1 MSQATCFLKQSG
13 ESPHLQ
19 QIGRKDRSVIHER
32 MIVLGKKKKTVNQN
46 VKEKVPAYVK
56 KLMAPYLSEE
66 NAIIEQADGENPD
79 GILLCANTDMDASL
93 NFTLGH
99 IVLTRKQIFVLVSEP
114 VPGEVHFFKGRE
126 TLSENNRAVD
136 REWSVR
142 AYALEDVKRIYIER
156 TVGGGCLI
164 LVHKNREDEQ
174 EDGDAEIIASFSNRS
189 MGDTTRVER
198 ICEKILKNEELKP
211 DMLEKKD
218 REEYC
223 PICGMMYPDTD
234 RKICPKCMNKK
245 SILFRTMG
253 YLKPY
258 VGKLAIMVV
267 CFLFSAGLNIVWPYL
282 NGKILYD
289 KVLGKNEEFLHFLG
303 IPGGQYVVAL
313 GLVVLTMLATKIVMQ
328 AVGILQGVLAAKI
341 VPDLVRNLK
350 TDVFSS
356 MGKLSISFFT
366 SKQTGSLMTRVMS
379 DAEEVTG
386 FFIDG
391 LPYFLINVFTI
402 IATAAIMFSLN
413 PVLAVTALVF
423 MPVAFLISWK
433 MLPRLWHRYGR
444 RHRATRSLN
453 SKVNDNLQG
462 ARVVK
467 AFGQEEK
474 EVSRFDKSNER
485 VRSADMAVMNYDN
498 KFSAL
503 YSMAENFASLTVY
516 VIGAF
521 LILKTHS
528 ISLGV
533 LITFTGYVSQL
544 TGPMDFMSFFF
555 RWYTNCMNSAQRM
568 FEIIDA
574 IPEIQEKPD
583 ALHLKQIDGTIEMK
597 HVTFGYEKHKPV
609 LKDVSLTVKSGEMLG
624 IVGRSGAGKTTIV
637 NLISRLYDP
646 QEGEILLDGHN
657 IKDLSFDTLRGYV
670 AMVSQETY
678 MFMGTVAENIAYA
691 RKDATREEIVRAA
704 VLASAH
710 DFICRMPDGYDTII
724 GSSGRELS
732 GGERQRIS
740 IARAILANPRILILD
755 EATAAVDTET
765 EQAIQ
770 QSINMLI
777 KGRTTIS
784 IAHRLSTLR
793 DANTLIVIDEGKV
806 VEEGTHEELLAK
818 KGVYFKLKELQT
830 KALAL
835 KGIE

>member
-1 MSQATCFLKQSG
+1 M
-13 ESPHLQ
+13 P
-19 QIGRKDRSVIHER
+19 RKEV
-32 MIVLGKKKKTVNQN
+32 VLSKKGKTGTVSAKP
-46 VKEKVPAYVK
+46 KEKIPVQVRTVLEPYFPAKDMDERV
-56 KLMAPYLSEE
+56 LICTE
-66 NAIIEQADGENPD
+66 
-79 GILLCANTDMDASL
+79 TDMNEKL
-93 NFTLGH
+93 EFTLGYL
-99 IVLTRKQIFVLVSEP
+99 VLCKDRIFVLVSEP

-126 TLSENNRAVD
+126 TRASKSQTVA
-136 REWSVR
+136 REWT
-142 AYALEDVKRIYIER
+142 VKEYSLADMKEMKIER
-156 TVGGGCLI
+156 TVGGGFLT
-164 LVHKNREDEQ
+164 LVHKNPDDE
-174 EDGDAEIIASFSNRS
+174 EADGPAEVIASFSNHRI
-189 MGDTTRVER
+189 GQTTKVER
-198 ICEKILKNEELKP
+198 LCEKLAANEEIKE
-211 DMLEKKD
+211 DESEEK
-218 REEYC
+218 EEEFC
-223 PICGMMYPDTD
+223 PICGMMYPDED
-234 RKICPKCMNKK
+234 RKICPRCMNKK
-245 SILFRTMG
+245 SILFRTLG

-258 VGKLAIMVV
+258 RMQIMLLMLCILVY
-267 CFLFSAGLNIVWPYL
+267 SGLNIIWPYL
-282 NGKILYD
+282 NGVVLYE
-289 KVLGKNEEFLHFLG
+289 KVLAKNDSFLASFG
-303 IPGGQYVVAL
+303 IPGGKYVLAL
-313 GLVVLTMLATKIVMQ
+313 GILVLTMLGTKILLQ
-328 AVGILQGVLAAKI
+328 LFGILQGVIAAKI
-341 VPDLVRNLK
+341 VPDLVRTLK

-391 LPYFLINVFTI
+391 LPYFLVNIFTI
-402 IATAAIMFSLN
+402 VAMSIVMFLLN
-413 PVLAVTALVF
+413 PILAVAALVF
-423 MPVAFLISWK
+423 MPIAFLISWK

-453 SKVNDNLQG
+453 SKVHDNLQG

-467 AFGQEEK
+467 AFGQEES
-474 EVSRFDKSNER
+474 EVGRFDKSNEK
-485 VRSADMAVMNYDN
+485 VRSADMAVLNYDN

-521 LILKTHS
+521 LILKAHS
-528 ISLGV
+528 INLGI

-583 ALHLKQIDGTIEMK
+583 ALKLDHIDGTVEMK

-609 LKDVSLTVKSGEMLG
+609 LKDVSLKVKSGEMLG

-646 QEGEILLDGHN
+646 QEGQVLLDGHDVR
-657 IKDLSFDTLRGYV
+657 DLSFETLRGYV

-691 RKDATREEIVRAA
+691 RKDATREEIIRAA

-710 DFICRMPDGYDTII
+710 DFICRMPDGYDTMI
-724 GSSGRELS
+724 GASGRELS

-740 IARAILANPRILILD
+740 IARAILANPKILILD

-770 QSINMLI
+770 QSINLLI

-806 VEEGTHEELLAK
+806 AEEGTHEELIAK
-818 KGVYFKLKELQT
+818 KGVYYKLKELQT

>member
-1 MSQATCFLKQSG
+1 MSK
-13 ESPHLQ
+13 
-19 QIGRKDRSVIHER
+19 KN
-32 MIVLGKKKKTVNQN
+32 KKKDAVS
-46 VKEKVPAYVK
+46 VKPKERVPSYVRDLLK
-56 KLMAPYLSEE
+56 PYFQGIDMDDPER
-66 NAIIEQADGENPD
+66 
-79 GILLCANTDMDASL
+79 GILICTETDMNGSME
-93 NFTLGH
+93 FSKGH
-99 IVLTRKQIFVLVSEP
+99 IVLCKDRLFVLESEP

-126 TLSENNRAVD
+126 TLASKAQTVK
-136 REWSVR
+136 REWT
-142 AYALEDVKRIYIER
+142 VKEYSLADMKEVKIER
-156 TVGGGCLI
+156 TVGGGFLV
-164 LVHKNREDEQ
+164 LVHKNPD
-174 EDGDAEIIASFSNRS
+174 DGEADGAAETIASFSNHR
-189 MGDTTRVER
+189 MGQTTKVER
-198 ICEKILKNEELKP
+198 LCEKISKGEEIK
-211 DMLEKKD
+211 DDEDDEKE
-218 REEYC
+218 EEYC
-223 PICGMMYPDTD
+223 PICGMMYPDED

-245 SILFRTMG
+245 SILFRTLG

-258 VGKLAIMVV
+258 RGRIAMMMLCI
-267 CFLFSAGLNIVWPYL
+267 LIYSGLNIVWPYL

-289 KVLGKNEEFLHFLG
+289 KVLGKNEAFLARLG
-303 IPGGQYVVAL
+303 IPGGKYVLAL
-313 GLVVLTMLATKIVMQ
+313 GLVVLTMLGTKILMQ
-328 AVGILQGVLAAKI
+328 LFGILQGVITAKI
-341 VPDLVRNLK
+341 VPDLVRTLK

-356 MGKLSISFFT
+356 MGKLSVSFFT

-379 DAEEVTG
+379 DADEVTG

-391 LPYFLINVFTI
+391 LPYFLVNVCTI
-402 IATAAIMFSLN
+402 VAMAVVMFMLS
-413 PVLAVTALVF
+413 PVLAVAALIFTPIV
-423 MPVAFLISWK
+423 FLISWK

-453 SKVNDNLQG
+453 SKVHDNLQG

-467 AFGQEEK
+467 AFGQEES
-474 EVSRFDKSNER
+474 EVGRFDKSNEK

-498 KFSAL
+498 KFFAL
-503 YSMAENFASLTVY
+503 YSMAENLASLTVN
-516 VIGAF
+516 VVGAF
-521 LILKTHS
+521 LILKVHS
-528 ISLGV
+528 LSLGV

-583 ALHLKQIDGTIEMK
+583 AIKLDHIDGTVEMK

-609 LKDVSLTVKSGEMLG
+609 LKDVSLKVKSGEMLG

-646 QEGEILLDGHN
+646 QEGQVLLDGYDVR
-657 IKDLSFDTLRGYV
+657 DLSFETLRGYV

-691 RKDATREEIVRAA
+691 RKDATREEIIRAA

-740 IARAILANPRILILD
+740 IARAILANPKILILD

-770 QSINMLI
+770 QSINLLI

-793 DANTLIVIDEGKV
+793 DANTLVVIDEGKV
-806 VEEGTHEELLAK
+806 AEEGTHEELIAK
-818 KGVYFKLKELQT
+818 KGTYYKLKELQT